1 MMKRDNDEQAIKGDQ
16 ALSERSW
23 EKGFS
28 KSRPAKLEIMD
39 DDVDSGV
46 NPSVWDACR

>member
-1 MMKRDNDEQAIKGDQ
+1 MVDDEQTIKGDQ
-16 ALSERSW
+16 TLSRLSL
-23 EKGFS
+23 EKCLS

-46 NPSVWDACR
+46 NPSVWDARR